1 MAPQI
6 SRAGTVRTW
15 RMGTSIVVIVIVGR
29 RRIVVR
35 IRRRIGIR
43 VHIGIVVVAVIAVI
57 RIGVTGPA
65 EADPIAEA
73 AISPAPMTAITAE
86 PASKMASAE
95 MAAAKRAPPPKW
107 PPAWPPPKPPCPPPP
122 WRWARADPGN
132 TKRDAEMKIRPKMRA
147 GRMGISH
154 LGGLSLTHELGSRC
168 QRNARPFYRR
178 PVIRVINDRRL
189 SDRADQGTVC
199 RLRRQVHRNAGARF
213 DTGAERD

>member
-95 MAAAKRAPPPKW
+95 MAAAKTGATAKVAASMAAAEAAMS
-107 PPAWPPPKPPCPPPP
+107 PASMALGQGRPRQHEQGRGDEDQTKNACRPHGDLPP
-122 WRWARADPGN
+122 WGLVVNARAWFPLP
-132 TKRDAEMKIRPKMRA
+132 TKRKTILSQACHPCNQRPTLI
-147 GRMGISH
+147 GP
-154 LGGLSLTHELGSRC
+154 C
-168 QRNARPFYRR
+168 
-178 PVIRVINDRRL
+178 
-189 SDRADQGTVC
+189 
-199 RLRRQVHRNAGARF
+199 
-213 DTGAERD
+213 